1 MLLRVK
7 HKPADMRAF
16 LCATD
21 MNIDLKH
28 EISSFVLI

>member
-7 HKPADMRAF
+7 YKPAEMRAF
-16 LCATD
+16 LCFVG

-28 EISSFVLI
+28 EIAFL

>member
-1 MLLRVK
+1 MTFSFE
-7 HKPADMRAF
+7 HKLADMRAF